1 MTGGANKGILVA
13 PGLDWDGWS
22 SGHQGRGALVSRH
35 YNFQVSFSQNQHPK
49 AEVKLRPWFN
59 MKPYLCSEQ
68 WLIHRSNSILRL
80 LSAQPGVNHEWF
92 CVKFF
97 VEVGGVLLL
106 LVDHC
111 NTLPQRCKTINQ
123 VNNAGRPP
131 VAKNPD
137 IVLKELTWRQ
147 TKSKTKDWGKIHSGS
162 GILAV
167 GF

>member
-1 MTGGANKGILVA
+1 MAGPLVTKGG
-13 PGLDWDGWS
+13 
-22 SGHQGRGALVSRH
+22 GALVSRH
-35 YNFQVSFSQNQHPK
+35 NNFQVSFSQNQHPM

-59 MKPYLCSEQ
+59 MKPHLCSEE
-68 WLIHRSNSILRL
+68 WLIHHSNSILRL

-92 CVKFF
+92 CVRFF

-137 IVLKELTWRQ
+137 IVLKNWLG
-147 TKSKTKDWGKIHSGS
+147 DWEQNQGLRKNTFWQWHSSS

-167 GF
+167 HNVPVVN